1 MLANFFQEGE
11 KFITKHHIGSFNEFT
26 HSTIP
31 KIIHSMNPFTIVK
44 KNGTTSVTIELY
56 VGGSKGTEGTE
67 GTEQQQIDWS
77 DLDEFPNEC
86 RLTNQTYKRILM
98 ADIQVKIR
106 VEDNQKLKGNRARLA
121 EVIVPNIPLA
131 NVPIMLHSK
140 LCQLSQKNTKDQD
153 SLSLGECIYDHGGY
167 FIIDGKE
174 KVMISQ
180 EKMVL
185 NRFYVSL
192 DGKKGFVQCTSPTNP
207 VFPKTFVMEILK
219 DKEEEKDKDEKDE
232 KEKEKAKRNPGGK
245 KFDAR
250 EIHLSKNR
258 IVVKVPNLSDP
269 IPLFALFRVL
279 GVMSDKQILTLIDRD
294 LSEPICDFL
303 RNSIIQAHDWCE
315 DMDQLSVMN
324 QCTALAGRF
333 KSMSNLIVILKKDL
347 FPNIESDDEHFFIE
361 KARYLGQI
369 TRQFI
374 DVMLGVQEETDR
386 DNLMNKRIYSSGLLL
401 ADIFKD
407 LYNDFRIKSMIRV
420 DNTYNQLLSS
430 IVDVDNLLEK
440 LEHDFFTSDMFSRSD
455 ELKFGLIK
463 TLKGNTD
470 ENGIVQDLS
479 RLSYIG
485 TVSHLRRV
493 STPIDGAAIKI
504 RKPHQLG
511 TPQWGFMCP
520 FESPDGPNIGLI
532 KNFASL
538 CEITLRIPYQGVEL
552 IELLLSSSSS
562 SSETWIKGTQSYRQ
576 VHIRL
581 IVDDSHIGW
590 VTDPERF
597 VNTIRQK
604 RREGKEFKYI
614 SVFWNVLQSTI
625 SVLSGPGRCCRPLI
639 YSFSSNTTDLSEI
652 EYIDVEESNHCLIA
666 MDISQMKENTMKY
679 THCEIDPTSIFS
691 AYSSTIPFANCNP
704 APRNIFSGAQGK
716 QAAGIYATNFNKR
729 IDTSSLVLHY
739 PQRPIVSTKYN
750 DLFHLNNLPNGENLM
765 VAIACFTGYN
775 QEDSIILSK
784 DSVDRGM
791 FNLTYFHSY
800 LTEETEI
807 SKFGNIENETKDKEK
822 GLDSNGMP
830 QLNAYIDERDPIV
843 SQIVS
848 TKHESFHG
856 DPKVDIYVE
865 KTVTYVETNK
875 IEKAGK
881 TSTGFVDR
889 VVVFPI
895 TDSSSSESNQKNKRT
910 DGSSLHCAKIRLRSF
925 RKPELGD
932 KMACYSEDTQVLT
945 RRGWLYWRDV
955 LKNDVLA
962 TMDPVSLTIDYRRPT
977 RHFKYDYKG
986 DMIQIGELLVTPNHQ
1001 VFGIHFDKKGEK
1013 GEKEKGFK
1021 EANDV
1026 SRVQLLST
1034 GDSMGWYP
1042 REYEVNLESKNNKEE
1057 SMEGPEIENEGE
1069 IQIELEKERGE
1080 REERG
1085 RNVENKQKEIKTNSI
1100 KKNVNDRIAI
1110 RAIWTL
1116 YGVEHHNA
1124 NFMYFNE
1131 RVPTEMLQAL
1141 SASKIYATGTEKEK
1155 KVFSISKNANDI
1167 FKITEL
1173 SASEAQ
1179 TFLLVLIQCS
1189 GKRSFASNEV
1199 SCSLESLGIVCLH
1212 AGAHCFYSSDDE
1224 GGKRLHISLSKN
1236 HQEREKEK
1244 EREREK
1250 SRRTF
1255 YQGTVYCCE
1264 IPPHHLVYV
1273 RRGLIDVG
1281 VWCGNSRHG
1290 QKGVAGMILPR
1301 ADMPFTKSGLT
1312 PDIIINPHAFPSR
1325 MTIGHLLEAILA
1337 KRGVRD
1343 GEYVDGTPFAQET
1356 MNAHQCI
1363 EDEGNEMMYNPV
1375 TGEQINCSIF
1385 MAPTYYYRL
1394 KHMVADKINSRE
1406 RGPKVLMTRQPT
1418 QGRQR
1423 GGGLRIGEM
1432 EVNVLTSYGIA
1443 AFSKESMMNR
1453 SDAFKTIV
1461 DAKEGNIDTV
1471 ESTVPEYVDMPFAFK
1486 TFVQEL
1492 NGLSINPIFRF
1503 RPDQEAENELD
1514 GNMDWLEDM
1523 ENDQGNEKNKDDDIE

>member
-1 MLANFFQEGE
+1 MLANFFPEGE
-11 KFITKHHIGSFNEFT
+11 KFITKHHIGSYNEFIQT
-26 HSTIP
+26 TIP
-31 KIIHSMNPFTIVK
+31 KIMQSMNPFTIVK
-44 KNGTTSVTIELY
+44 KNGPYSVTLELY
-56 VGGSKGTEGTE
+56 VGSESD
-67 GTEQQQIDWS
+67 QVYWS
-77 DLDEFPNEC
+77 DLEVFPNEC
-86 RLTNQTYKRILM
+86 RLTNQTYQRHLM
-98 ADIQVKIR
+98 ADVQVKIR

-121 EVIVPNIPLA
+121 NVTIPKIPLA
-131 NVPIMLHSK
+131 HVPVMLHSK
-140 LCQLSQKNTKDQD
+140 LCQLSKNE
-153 SLSLGECIYDHGGY
+153 SHSLGECVYDHGGY
-167 FIIDGKE
+167 FIVDGKE

-180 EKMVL
+180 ERMVL

-192 DGKKGFVQCTSPTNP
+192 ENKKGFVQCTSPTNP
-207 VFPKTFVMEILK
+207 VFPKTFVMEVLEEK
-219 DKEEEKDKDEKDE
+219 EEKDELEEESGTGKT
-232 KEKEKAKRNPGGK
+232 GK
-245 KFDAR
+245 KGKKASAR

-258 IVVKVPNLSDP
+258 IMVKVPNLSEP

-303 RNSIIQAHDWCE
+303 RNSIIQAHNWCE

-347 FPNIESDDEHFFIE
+347 FPNIELADNEEQFLME
-361 KARYLGQI
+361 KATYLGQI

-374 DVMLGVQEETDR
+374 DVMMGVQEETDR

-407 LYNDFRIKSMIRV
+407 LYNDFRLKSMIRV

-440 LEHDFFTSDMFSRSD
+440 LENDFFTADMFSRSE

-504 RKPHQLG
+504 RKPHQLW
-511 TPQWGFMCP
+511 TTQWGYMCP

-538 CEITLRIPYQGVEL
+538 CEITPRMAYQGTEL
-552 IELLLSSSSS
+552 IERLLSSTSSTSSS
-562 SSETWIKGTQSYRQ
+562 IQQSWIKGTHAYRNI
-576 VHIRL
+576 HIRL
-581 IVDDSHIGW
+581 IVDDIHIGW

-597 VNTIRQK
+597 VQAIRQK
-604 RREGKEFKYI
+604 RREEEEKEKEFKYI

-625 SVLSGPGRCCRPLI
+625 NVLSGPGRCCRPLM
-639 YSFSSNTTDLSEI
+639 YSSFPSSLSSSPTFSMDKI

-666 MDISQMKENTMKY
+666 MDISQTKAQSY

-691 AYSSTIPFANCNP
+691 AYTSTIPFANCNP

-750 DLFHLNNLPNGENLM
+750 DLFHLNHLPNGENLI
-765 VAIACFTGYN
+765 VAIACYTGYN
-775 QEDSIILSK
+775 QEDSIILNK
-784 DSVDRGM
+784 DAVDRGM

-807 SKFGNIENETKDKEK
+807 SKFGCIETENKENRK

-830 QLNAYIDERDPIV
+830 QLNTYIEERDPIV

-865 KTVTYVETNK
+865 KTVTFVETNK
-875 IEKAGK
+875 VEKAGK

-895 TDSSSSESNQKNKRT
+895 ADSSSSSQSNQNNKRT
-910 DGSSLHCAKIRLRSF
+910 DGSALHCAKIRLRSF

-932 KMACYSEDTQVLT
+932 KMACYSDDTQVLT

-955 LKNDVLA
+955 LKNDLLA
-962 TMDPVSLTIDYRRPT
+962 TMDPVSLTLDYQRPT
-977 RHFKYDYKG
+977 RFFEYDYKG
-986 DMIQIGELLVTPNHQ
+986 DMIQIGHLLVTPNHR
-1001 VFGIHFDKKGEK
+1001 VFGIHKN
-1013 GEKEKGFK
+1013 KEKGFK
-1021 EANDV
+1021 DANEVSDV
-1026 SRVQLLST
+1026 ILFST
-1034 GDSMGWYP
+1034 GDSIGWFP
-1042 REYEVNLESKNNKEE
+1042 RAPSYEVDQEE
-1057 SMEGPEIENEGE
+1057 VNEENEIENEENVNVIENEEGNE
-1069 IQIELEKERGE
+1069 KQIENIEKENGKKIQI
-1080 REERG
+1080 
-1085 RNVENKQKEIKTNSI
+1085 KQF
-1100 KKNVNDRIAI
+1100 VNDRIAI

-1116 YGVEHHNA
+1116 YGIEHHNA
-1124 NFMYFNE
+1124 NFIYFNE
-1131 RVPTEMLQAL
+1131 RLPNEMFQMLQAL
-1141 SASKIYATGTEKEK
+1141 SASKVYTIKIKEK
-1155 KVFSISKNANDI
+1155 TVYSISKQLNDH
-1167 FKITEL
+1167 FKITDL
-1173 SASEAQ
+1173 NAYAAQ
-1179 TFLLVLIQCS
+1179 TFLFGLLQCRAFS
-1189 GKRSFASNEV
+1189 SSSSSSHQNRSFASNEIT
-1199 SCSLESLGIVCLH
+1199 CSLESLSIVCLH
-1212 AGAHCFYSSDDE
+1212 AGIHSFYDDQ
-1224 GGKRLHISLSKN
+1224 GRLHISLVKKN
-1236 HQEREKEK
+1236 KEEKGGENK
-1244 EREREK
+1244 EVRK
-1250 SRRTF
+1250 RRMF
-1255 YQGTVYCCE
+1255 YQGSVYCCE

-1273 RRGLIDVG
+1273 RRGPTKDVG

-1301 ADMPFTKSGLT
+1301 VDMPFTKTGLT

-1337 KRGVRD
+1337 KRGVRN
-1343 GEYVDGTPFAQET
+1343 GEYVDGTPYAQET
-1356 MNAHQCI
+1356 MNAHRCI
-1363 EDEGNEMMYNPV
+1363 EDEGNEVMYNPI
-1375 TGEQINCSIF
+1375 TGDQIDCNIF

-1394 KHMVADKINSRE
+1394 KHMVADKINSRDH
-1406 RGPKVLMTRQPT
+1406 GPKVSMTRQPT
-1418 QGRQR
+1418 QGRQK

-1461 DAKEGNIDTV
+1461 DAKEGHIDTV
-1471 ESTVPEYVDMPFAFK
+1471 ESTFPEYVDMPFAFK

-1503 RPDQEAENELD
+1503 RADQEAEDELD
-1514 GNMDWLEDM
+1514 GNMDWFEKM
-1523 ENDQGNEKNKDDDIE
+1523 ENEGDQDQDDLENE